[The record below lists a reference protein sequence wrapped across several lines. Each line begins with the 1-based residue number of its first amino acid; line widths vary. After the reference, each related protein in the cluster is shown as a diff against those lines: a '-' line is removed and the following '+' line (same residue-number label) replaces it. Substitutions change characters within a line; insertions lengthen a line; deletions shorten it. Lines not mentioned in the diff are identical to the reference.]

1 MTEQNAANM
10 NPPKNSPKQ
19 SSLGKARH
27 HGSAKSGVSH
37 WIHQRLSAIA
47 LIGLGPWFLY
57 SVLTE
62 SMTSYQGILNWLDN
76 PGDLVLLV
84 LTIVVGLYH
93 GFLGL
98 QVVIEDYVH
107 TNWIKF
113 PTLII
118 LKFSFIVLGVMAT
131 YGAVSVK
138 FLHNPHAEAYA
149 IPMRNSAIERE
160 KQSAETLQDST
171 SKDLNVSNLDTKQQE
186 EINGR
191 ILTISTHKKKIIKDE
206 KMLVPVIHH
215 NPTVDM
221 NQELVNSEETV

>member
-1 MTEQNAANM
+1 MTEQNASNL
-10 NPPKNSPKQ
+10 NPPKQ

-57 SVLTE
+57 SALSE

-118 LKFSFIVLGVMAT
+118 LKFSFVVLGVMAT

-138 FLHNPHAEAYA
+138 FLHNPHAKAYDA
-149 IPMRNSAIERE
+149 SSQNSPTEQ
-160 KQSAETLQDST
+160 KGQSGNLQDDT
-171 SKDLNVSNLDTKQQE
+171 SRDLNLGYRDIETQKEGQSEV
-186 EINGR
+186 NGH
-191 ILTISTHKKKIIKDE
+191 ILTISKKNNK
-206 KMLVPVIHH
+206 KMLIPAFNQDLMADV
-215 NPTVDM
+215 TKKMVDG
-221 NQELVNSEETV
+221 EEAV